1 MARLYQFRYVIF
13 LVCLSILLWGIFRP
27 ESPPQPFD
35 NADKIWHTLAFFGFS
50 LTARFAFCHKAIWLV
65 WIVLALSAPTLE
77 YLQGLLQTS
86 RQFSY
91 GDMLGNLSGV
101 VLAFTVWKLLLK
113 TNFNENI
120 RN

>member
-1 MARLYQFRYVIF
+1 
-13 LVCLSILLWGIFRP
+13 LWGIFRP
-27 ESPPQPFD
+27 ESPPKPFE

-50 LTARFAFCHKAIWLV
+50 LAARFAFCNKAIWLV
-65 WIVLALSAPTLE
+65 WIVLVVSAPTLE

-101 VLAFTVWKLLLK
+101 MLAFIVWKLLLK
-113 TNFNENI
+113 GYFSKRCLNK
-120 RN
+120 